1 VKKPVIS
8 LIAAMSSNRVI
19 GTENRLPWS
28 IPEDLKRFRA
38 LTAGHVIVMGR
49 KTFESIGRPLP
60 GRDNR
65 IITRQSDYRPEGVKV
80 YGSLEDALKEPIP
93 AGLKEDEIFV
103 IGGGEI
109 YSQALPWA
117 DRIHLTVI
125 EQEFKG
131 DAFFPDLAGLNFV
144 EVASE
149 NHYEP
154 LPFRFLTLQREEKTA
169 HL

>member
-1 VKKPVIS
+1 MIS
-8 LIAAMSSNRVI
+8 LIAAMSKNRVI
-19 GTENRLPWS
+19 GKNNRLPWNV
-28 IPEDLKRFRA
+28 PEDLKRFRA
-38 LTAGHVIVMGR
+38 LTANHVIIMGR

-65 IITRQSDYRPEGVKV
+65 VITRQKDFSAEGVKT
-80 YGSLEDALKEPIP
+80 YGSLDAALREPVP
-93 AGLKEDEIFV
+93 AGLKDDEVFV

-109 YSQALPWA
+109 YSQALPFA

-125 EQEFKG
+125 DQEFDG
-131 DAFFPDLAGLNFV
+131 DAFFPDFADLNFV

-149 NHYEP
+149 NRYEP

>member
-1 VKKPVIS
+1 VKKPLIS

-19 GTENRLPWS
+19 GVGNRLPWD

-38 LTAGHVIVMGR
+38 LTAGRVVIMGR

-65 IITRQSDYRPEGVKV
+65 VITRQKDYRPEGAKV
-80 YGSLEDALKEPIP
+80 YSALEKALTEPVP
-93 AGLKEDEIFV
+93 QGMKNDEIFV

-109 YSQALPWA
+109 YGQALRWA

-125 EQEFKG
+125 DQEFQG
-131 DAFFPDLAGLNFV
+131 DAFFPDFADLNFV
-144 EVASE
+144 EVARE
-149 NHYEP
+149 NRDMP

>member
-1 VKKPVIS
+1 MIS

-38 LTAGHVIVMGR
+38 LTAQHVIIMGR

-65 IITRQSDYRPEGVKV
+65 VITRQKDYRPEGVKV
-80 YGSLEDALKEPIP
+80 YSSLADALKEPVP
-93 AGLKEDEIFV
+93 SGLKDDEIFV

-109 YSQALPWA
+109 YTQALPFA

-125 EQEFKG
+125 DQEFKG
-131 DAFFPDLAGLNFV
+131 DAYFPDFADLNFV

-149 NHYEP
+149 NRYEP
-154 LPFRFLTLQREEKTA
+154 LPYRFLTLQREVKTA
-169 HL
+169 NQ

>member
-1 VKKPVIS
+1 

-19 GTENRLPWS
+19 GVENRLPWN

-38 LTAGHVIVMGR
+38 LTANHVIVMGR

-65 IITRQSDYRPEGVKV
+65 IITRQKDYRPEGVKV
-80 YGSLEDALKEPIP
+80 YSSLADALKEPVP
-93 AGLKEDEIFV
+93 AELKSDEIFV

-109 YSQALPWA
+109 YQQALKFA

-125 EQEFKG
+125 DQEFEG
-131 DAFFPDLAGLNFV
+131 DAYFPDFADLKFV

-149 NHYEP
+149 NRYEP
-154 LPFRFLTLQREEKTA
+154 LPYRFLTLQREVKTA
-169 HL
+169 NE

>member
-1 VKKPVIS
+1 

-19 GTENRLPWS
+19 GVENRLPWN

-38 LTAGHVIVMGR
+38 LTANHVIVMGR

-65 IITRQSDYRPEGVKV
+65 IITRQKDYRPEGVKV
-80 YGSLEDALKEPIP
+80 YSSLTDALKEPVP
-93 AGLKEDEIFV
+93 AELKSDEIFV

-109 YSQALPWA
+109 YQQALKFA

-125 EQEFKG
+125 DQEFEG
-131 DAFFPDLAGLNFV
+131 DAYFPDFADLKFV

-149 NHYEP
+149 NRYEP
-154 LPFRFLTLQREEKTA
+154 LPYRFLTLQREVKTA
-169 HL
+169 NE

>member
-1 VKKPVIS
+1 LKKPLIS

-19 GTENRLPWS
+19 GTENRLPWD

-38 LTAGHVIVMGR
+38 LTAQHVIVMGR

-65 IITRQSDYRPEGVKV
+65 VITRQKDYHPEGVKV
-80 YGSLEDALKEPIP
+80 YSTLEAALEERVPDGMKN
-93 AGLKEDEIFV
+93 DEIFV

-109 YSQALPWA
+109 YTQALPFA

-125 EQEFKG
+125 DQEFKG
-131 DAFFPDLAGLNFV
+131 DAYFPDFADLNFV
-144 EVASE
+144 EVARE
-149 NHYEP
+149 IRDMP
-154 LPFRFLTLQREEKTA
+154 LPYRFLTLQREVKTA
-169 HL
+169 N